1 METKLEEAKG
11 EYFIYIPLLPVGSTS
26 ISIYFHFSFL
36 YKIIRPVFTATT
48 ISAFFLLLSGLNTYI
63 FLYIFHCKIKNQIK
77 YKFKF

>member
-48 ISAFFLLLSGLNTYI
+48 ISTFFFFDI
-63 FLYIFHCKIKNQIK
+63 FLTLIYFCTFFTAK
-77 YKFKF
+77 